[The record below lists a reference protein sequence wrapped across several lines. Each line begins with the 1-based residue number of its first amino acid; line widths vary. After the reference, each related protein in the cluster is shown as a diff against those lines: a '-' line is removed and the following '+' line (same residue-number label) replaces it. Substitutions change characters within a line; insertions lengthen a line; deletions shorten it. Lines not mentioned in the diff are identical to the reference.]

1 MDKFKTH
8 LKLGD
13 GAYGTV
19 FKSQNKKTHEIV
31 AIKKMKRKF
40 ETWDECLALREI
52 QSLRRL
58 NHPNI
63 VKLKEVI
70 RERNELYLIFEF
82 MDATV
87 LDLFDQT
94 KDQDTLGS
102 VISQCLSGLA
112 YCHS

>member
-1 MDKFKTH
+1 
-8 LKLGD
+8 
-13 GAYGTV
+13 
-19 FKSQNKKTHEIV
+19 
-31 AIKKMKRKF
+31 MKRNF

-70 RERNELYLIFEF
+70 RERNKLFLVFEF

-87 LDLFDQT
+87 LDLI
-94 KDQDTLGS
+94 G
-102 VISQCLSGLA
+102 
-112 YCHS
+112 